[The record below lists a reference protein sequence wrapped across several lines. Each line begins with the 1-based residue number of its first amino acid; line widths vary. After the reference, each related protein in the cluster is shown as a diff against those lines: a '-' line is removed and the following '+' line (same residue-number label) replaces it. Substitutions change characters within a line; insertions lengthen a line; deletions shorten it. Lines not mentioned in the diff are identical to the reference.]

1 MTPHI
6 DEFLSRARLASAP
19 YTQADIDAAEARVLA
34 RCNALDPS
42 SAPAAAAAAEEP
54 TAVEAAQNL
63 RNLCAA
69 VVTDTAALPALRTF
83 LTPRLP
89 EPPGARVLG
98 CILQLAE
105 AEENARFWWQYAA
118 GAGDP
123 AASYCLYL
131 HHRALG
137 EHAPARWWHE
147 QTELLQNTPST
158 DHLPTRGEASA
169 AEPATVPRAV
179 TNALNDVSTTDA
191 SLLPTALRILGA
203 LRTGP
208 APVPA
213 TVGAVIDYAPAAV
226 GYVDDFDLPLTDPD
240 FTDHIR
246 TLIATDTTPTRV
258 RNRLQPRP
266 KASRPLIAAA
276 RRPPAPHLGMGMTG
290 KTCTAQPAT
299 LAPAVGAHPSGE
311 GTSKGPARWRGP
323 FTHIWNYAVVRAR
336 LAWSADDPAA
346 LRVEVGCLPLDG
358 GDSVRAAEIL
368 VLADGPAG
376 LDARVAATVGVPVVR
391 SVRGRRGRGD
401 ESSCGDSCQGDR
413 DTTHHE
419 RSPSCHGHMP
429 ARSL

>member
-6 DEFLSRARLASAP
+6 DEFLSRARLVSAP

-34 RCNALDPS
+34 RLHTPGP
-42 SAPAAAAAAEEP
+42 APTPDAAVTAADEP
-54 TAVEAAQNL
+54 TAIEAAQNL
-63 RNLCAA
+63 KNLCAA
-69 VVTDTAALPALRTF
+69 VVTHTTALPTLRTF
-83 LTPRLP
+83 LTPQLP

-105 AEENARFWWQYAA
+105 SEENARFWWQYAA

-137 EHAPARWWHE
+137 EHAPARWWHD

-158 DHLPTRGEASA
+158 DHPHSEQPEIETDVV
-169 AEPATVPRAV
+169 PAAV
-179 TNALNDVSTTDA
+179 TTALHDVSTTDA

-246 TLIATDTTPTRV
+246 TLIATDTTPARR

-266 KASRPLIAAA
+266 KASKPLIAAA
-276 RRPPAPHLGMGMTG
+276 RR
-290 KTCTAQPAT
+290 
-299 LAPAVGAHPSGE
+299 HP
-311 GTSKGPARWRGP
+311 TW
-323 FTHIWNYAVVRAR
+323 
-336 LAWSADDPAA
+336 AW
-346 LRVEVGCLPLDG
+346 G
-358 GDSVRAAEIL
+358 
-368 VLADGPAG
+368 
-376 LDARVAATVGVPVVR
+376 
-391 SVRGRRGRGD
+391 
-401 ESSCGDSCQGDR
+401 
-413 DTTHHE
+413 
-419 RSPSCHGHMP
+419 
-429 ARSL
+429 

>member
-6 DEFLSRARLASAP
+6 DEFLSRARLVSTP
-19 YTQADIDAAEARVLA
+19 YTQADVDAAEARVLA
-34 RCNALDPS
+34 RFHAPAPT
-42 SAPAAAAAAEEP
+42 SAPAAVSSDPAPAPAGKGAVAANEP
-54 TAVEAAQNL
+54 TVIEAAQNL
-63 RNLCAA
+63 QNLCAA
-69 VVTDTAALPALRTF
+69 VVTHTAALRTLRTF
-83 LTPRLP
+83 LTPQLP

-105 AEENARFWWQYAA
+105 SEENARFWWQYAA

-147 QTELLQNTPST
+147 QTELLQNAPST
-158 DHLPTRGEASA
+158 DCPSTR
-169 AEPATVPRAV
+169 AEPGTETDDVPYAV
-179 TNALNDVSTTDA
+179 TTALNEVSATDA
-191 SLLPTALRILGA
+191 DLLPTALRILSA

-246 TLIATDTTPTRV
+246 TLIATDTTPSRI

-276 RRPPAPHLGMGMTG
+276 RRHRT
-290 KTCTAQPAT
+290 
-299 LAPAVGAHPSGE
+299 
-311 GTSKGPARWRGP
+311 W
-323 FTHIWNYAVVRAR
+323 
-336 LAWSADDPAA
+336 AW
-346 LRVEVGCLPLDG
+346 G
-358 GDSVRAAEIL
+358 
-368 VLADGPAG
+368 
-376 LDARVAATVGVPVVR
+376 
-391 SVRGRRGRGD
+391 
-401 ESSCGDSCQGDR
+401 
-413 DTTHHE
+413 
-419 RSPSCHGHMP
+419 
-429 ARSL
+429 